1 MEDAQRAAAE
11 PIASAMTAQRN
22 AARNNQNNWKIRP
35 KMPSLWPLF
44 DKKKIYFTKNK

>member
-44 DKKKIYFTKNK
+44 DKKYIFYEK